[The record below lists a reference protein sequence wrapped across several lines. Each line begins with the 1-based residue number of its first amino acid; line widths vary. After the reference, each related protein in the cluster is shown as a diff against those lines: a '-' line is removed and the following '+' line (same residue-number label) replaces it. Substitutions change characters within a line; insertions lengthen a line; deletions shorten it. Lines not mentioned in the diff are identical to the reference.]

1 MPPFQIFNADNYII
15 LVRTYKQRSDRG
27 HLVDF
32 TEDKIWLQVIEN
44 YNSYRHVETVG
55 IGNLIPREPF
65 RIAVKLLM
73 RLSVTAVLISYY

>member
-1 MPPFQIFNADNYII
+1 MGLADHTRLFLQEEGINT
-15 LVRTYKQRSDRG
+15 VED
-27 HLVDF
+27 LVDF
-32 TEDKIWLQVIEN
+32 TEDKIWLQFIEN

-73 RLSVTAVLISYY
+73 RLRVTAVLISYY